1 MPSRVVCVAILVYWL
16 VAAMGLITRDL
27 LPELSVGS
35 PPDLRTISSAGGD
48 AVPARWNIQVPD
60 NPREPESKRSVGQ
73 AVTESRRASD
83 GWVEMKSRVVFDSGR
98 LFSTLLKG
106 GARRVA
112 AEEDQIEFDS
122 IYHVDPSGNLRS
134 FHAEVKAAGQAV
146 GLWRLDGALK
156 GHVMEVV
163 SQGPLPILNRTVSFD
178 YKDRGVVQSQFGPL
192 DRLPGLA
199 VGQRWDERVASPL
212 TGQVETVRAEVT
224 RKVVIH
230 WDMSPVTTLEVVHR
244 SKAVTARTWVRPDG
258 LVLRQ
263 EVVLPMLRL
272 LLERLP
278 DRLRAEALVGKRPQP
293 QHEDRPAEGPG
304 R

>member
-1 MPSRVVCVAILVYWL
+1 
-16 VAAMGLITRDL
+16 
-27 LPELSVGS
+27 
-35 PPDLRTISSAGGD
+35 PDLRTISSAGGD
-48 AVPARWNIQVPD
+48 AAPARWNIQVVD
-60 NPREPESKRSVGQ
+60 NPREPEAKRSVGQ
-73 AVTESRRASD
+73 AVTESTRASD

-98 LFSTLLKG
+98 LLTTLLKG
-106 GARRVA
+106 GPRR
-112 AEEDQIEFDS
+112 
-122 IYHVDPSGNLRS
+122 G
-134 FHAEVKAAGQAV
+134 
-146 GLWRLDGALK
+146 
-156 GHVMEVV
+156 
-163 SQGPLPILNRTVSFD
+163 
-178 YKDRGVVQSQFGPL
+178 GVVDDQSQFGPL

-272 LLERLP
+272 VLERLP
-278 DRLRAEALVGKRPQP
+278 DRAPEPGAATATPAGGPA
-293 QHEDRPAEGPG
+293 HDRP
-304 R
+304 